1 MDNISEKSLFKI
13 PKIETGKKS
22 APIKKTKNTSTKL
35 KHDSSNK
42 SYIELL
48 KKGQEIIDARIE
60 VAEDLKKR

>member
-22 APIKKTKNTSTKL
+22 ARIKKTKNTSTKL
-35 KHDSSNK
+35 KHDNSNK

-60 VAEDLKKR
+60 AAEDLKKR